1 MLHKYWKILKYIS
14 LFCLANNELIRI
26 KLYKYIYLFYG
37 TIFQQCYYNEYL
49 AFIFKTSL
57 SKRSITGQ
65 ICQVKLDG
73 FDSPGK
79 IGRIRNI
86 GIINNHIILMKG
98 NNPLQVI
105 LVIN

>member
-1 MLHKYWKILKYIS
+1 MLHKYWKILRYIS

-26 KLYKYIYLFYG
+26 KLYKYIFFFYS
-37 TIFQQCYYNEYL
+37 IVFSSAINEYL
-49 AFIFKTSL
+49 AFNFKTSFVCGY
-57 SKRSITGQ
+57 ITGH
-65 ICQVKLDG
+65 VKLDG

-79 IGRIRNI
+79 IVRIRI
-86 GIINNHIILMKG
+86 PGIINNHIILMKG